1 MKRIIYII
9 SFFCIFWVL
18 NIDAHAE
25 LDSLSLQLKQTIIDD
40 FSVSSDKIPDAFLTC
55 VSTVWKEYPSKQ
67 MGMTLSYGYEPQL
80 TVMLGD
86 SVYVSGG
93 MLYYSNWRNINFNTN
108 NGSWSDRGNF
118 ESGTSSSSTGRKTQT
133 YGDLATY
140 HPVTYTYTYNPALPV
155 PNFKVY
161 WPDTIATSTDVPGHI
176 KLNPFSNYDEFYLQF
191 KIRFYS
197 PSDIYLDVKNGFA
210 NYTVQDYN
218 QSDFF
223 EIEGFEDLFLPINSG
238 NTNVILLMDSDDF
251 VQGWN
256 GSQILTEWVD
266 FIESQDEPN
275 YTSNVGLTSNSFLR
289 NKNLLESYRKNA
301 QLVGNRVEFLCRYY
315 IVENEG
321 DIYYGDWARWYS
333 VNPDVIDVTS
343 GLQYTPESEISNN
356 TSTVTPEGGEIIESD
371 TQAPS
376 NVATNPNN
384 VVVTVNNSYV
394 PNNQQYPT
402 VASYNQD
409 NVLVQFIT
417 TAKNLP
423 SFFGDFTVFLTSAFG
438 FIPAVVWDIIGFGFL
453 CCIVIMIIKVL

>member
-1 MKRIIYII
+1 MKRLIYII
-9 SFFCIFWVL
+9 SFFCIFWIL
-18 NIDAHAE
+18 NIDVHAE
-25 LDSLSLQLKQTIIDD
+25 LDSLGLQIKQTIINDWSVNTSNIPDD
-40 FSVSSDKIPDAFLTC
+40 FINRVVSVWRAN
-55 VSTVWKEYPSKQ
+55 PSKI
-67 MGMTLSYGYEPQL
+67 MAMKLTTGYEPDLQVSL
-80 TVMLGD
+80 NSSC
-86 SVYVSGG
+86 SVVGNSFYQTGF
-93 MLYYSNWRNINFNTN
+93 RNFNLRTTN
-108 NGSWSDRGNF
+108 GTWTDSGSFDNSTFNASVQRGVII
-118 ESGTSSSSTGRKTQT
+118 
-133 YGDLATY
+133 YGDLSSY

-176 KLNPFSNYDEFYLQF
+176 KLNPFSSYDEFYLQF
-191 KIRFYS
+191 KIRFYT

-210 NYTVQDYN
+210 NYTVQDYY

-266 FIESQDEPN
+266 FVESQEEPN

-423 SFFGDFTVFLTSAFG
+423 SFFGDFTAFLTSAFG